1 MNTNHRPE
9 RLNAKVTT
17 SLETARKNK
26 NKLKELVA
34 TTGLTDA
41 QIVNIVM
48 AESRWPCGVR
58 TLIGWLSGDEQKKL
72 QRCPDWAIEAL
83 EKGLRRR

>member
-1 MNTNHRPE
+1 MDTNRQLE
-9 RLNAKVTT
+9 RLNGKVTT

-26 NKLKELVA
+26 NKLRELVA

-48 AESRWPCGVR
+48 AE
-58 TLIGWLSGDEQKKL
+58 
-72 QRCPDWAIEAL
+72 
-83 EKGLRRR
+83 